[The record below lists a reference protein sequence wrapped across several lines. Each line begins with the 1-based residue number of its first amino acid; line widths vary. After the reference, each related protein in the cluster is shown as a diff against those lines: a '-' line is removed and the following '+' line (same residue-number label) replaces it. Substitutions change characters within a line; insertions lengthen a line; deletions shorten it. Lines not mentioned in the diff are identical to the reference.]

1 MQAMSV
7 KKYENPQESS
17 RPFDQ
22 ERSGF
27 ILGEGAGV
35 LILEE
40 LSHAKQRNAQ
50 ILAEILAY
58 GCACNTKNDKKLLKS

>member
-7 KKYENPQESS
+7 KKYGNPQQSS

-35 LILEE
+35 MILEE
-40 LSHAKQRNAQ
+40 LSHAIKRNAQ
-50 ILAEILAY
+50 ILAEVLAY
-58 GCACNTKNDKKLLKS
+58 GCACK